1 MKKAWGRNLL
11 AVFCSFVFVLFGAAL
26 MFGCDS
32 NKNTTEVKLADC
44 GIQHEEEF
52 GGVYIKTTIEDFNAL
67 GFEYGDSVNIVFS
80 NGYHLDG
87 IPYYNGYYTKTGEP
101 LLIAYPGYDY
111 IKAAINNGD
120 DLWERAELNLAP
132 LLNDTL
138 TQGRGYLWQNANLD
152 GTMTATIT
160 LDEKGKYLDI
170 QQARD
175 IHYFD
180 DRTLYPS
187 DQVFANFRALKGGS
201 LKDNLL
207 YRSASPCDNQ
217 HSRAKYVDKLIQQA
231 GVQYIINLA
240 DTDAK
245 IQNYMTKDDFNS
257 PYFDT
262 LYDKN
267 NTDSD
272 NVAPLAL
279 NMNFGSDY
287 FKGQVVKALKE
298 IASHDGPYLI
308 HCTEGKDRTGFV
320 CMLIEAFA
328 GATYEEIVEDYMMT
342 YFNYYAITKAFD
354 GDRYNIIVDNL
365 LNPMIQELVV
375 GDEVVDVKT
384 ADLAELANSYL
395 LANGMTQDEINALSI
410 KICNVL

>member
-1 MKKAWGRNLL
+1 
-11 AVFCSFVFVLFGAAL
+11 
-26 MFGCDS
+26 MFGCNS
-32 NKNTTEVKLADC
+32 NRNSTDAKLVDC
-44 GIQHEEEF
+44 GIQHEQEF
-52 GGVYIKTTIEDFNAL
+52 GGVYIKSTIEDFNAL

-201 LKDNLL
+201 LKENVL

-262 LYDKN
+262 LYDEN

-354 GDRYNIIVDNL
+354 EARYNIIVENL
-365 LNPMIQELVV
+365 LVPMIEELIV
-375 GDEVVDVKT
+375 GDEVVDIKT
-384 ADLAELANSYL
+384 ANFAELANSYL
-395 LANGMTQDEINALSI
+395 LANGMTQDELNALSI